1 MLDLLHRSQP
11 RDRCQQVEQPVVV
24 DDGLALA
31 VERRQPRPHGLRAV
45 VRPLIQVLAGAGA
58 PRAGPERVRGPVER
72 RLTLPA
78 NQPAGEALD
87 QAFIRD
93 FHVQHTVDLAT
104 ERFQHRTEGDGLLHR
119 PGEAIEEHAALRVRP
134 LQALVEH
141 RNRDFIRHQRATG
154 HELLGAQAK
163 RGPAAEVLAKKI
175 ARGDVPDAQFCF
187 DIRGLGPLAGPGRA
201 E

>member
-1 MLDLLHRSQP
+1 M
-11 RDRCQQVEQPVVV
+11 
-24 DDGLALA
+24 
-31 VERRQPRPHGLRAV
+31 
-45 VRPLIQVLAGAGA
+45 
-58 PRAGPERVRGPVER
+58 ER

-78 NQPAGEALD
+78 NQPAGQAID

-93 FHVQHTVDLAT
+93 FHVQDAVDLAI
-104 ERFQHRTEGDGLLHR
+104 ERLQHGAEDDRLLHR
-119 PGEAIEEHAALRVRP
+119 PGEAIEQHAALRVGP
-134 LQALVEH
+134 LQPLAEH

-163 RGPAAEVLAKKI
+163 RGPAAEVLPEEI
-175 ARGDVPDAQFCF
+175 AGGDVPEAQFCF